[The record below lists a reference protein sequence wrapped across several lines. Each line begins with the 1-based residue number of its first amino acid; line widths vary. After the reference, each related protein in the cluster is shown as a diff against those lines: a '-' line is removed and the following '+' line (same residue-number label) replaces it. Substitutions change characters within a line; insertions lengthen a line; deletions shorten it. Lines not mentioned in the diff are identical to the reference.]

1 MDGKILL
8 EKSVVCALMQKAK
21 KWLSSTTMGR
31 QKSIMTLSLGTVWK
45 SNFVDFKEPVYMTKQ
60 YYL

>member
-1 MDGKILL
+1 M
-8 EKSVVCALMQKAK
+8 
-21 KWLSSTTMGR
+21 KWLSSMTKVR

-45 SNFVDFKEPVYMTKQ
+45 SNFVDLKEPVYMTNQ